1 MNVEHLLVL
10 AEPSSPSVSALRR
23 LAPGLRLT
31 VGLTVEQ
38 LAPAIEQAQVLLLGV
53 QKKEVLRALLPRAR
67 SLRWIHAL
75 SAGVENLLFEEL
87 IHSPLPLTNAKGAY
101 SGSLG
106 EFALAAMLFFAKDL
120 RRLVRQ
126 QREARW
132 EQFSPVELRGQTL
145 GILGYGD
152 IGRAV
157 AERARPFGMRI
168 LACRR
173 QPSRSAGDT
182 LVDELFPLERK
193 HEMIAASD
201 YLLLALPHTS
211 GTHRLMGAPE
221 LGAMKPGAVLINIG
235 RGSTVD
241 EQALVKALEEG
252 RLRGAALDV
261 FETEPLPPE
270 HAFWRLDNVLLSP
283 HCADQTPTWRED
295 AVALFLKNLERFEK
309 GEPLLN
315 VVDKAAGY

>member
-10 AEPSSPSVSALRR
+10 ADPSSSYLAYLRR

-31 VGLTVEQ
+31 VGLSEEQ
-38 LAPAIEQAQVLLLGV
+38 LAPAIEQAQVMLLGA

-87 IHSPLPLTNAKGAY
+87 IQSPLPLTNSKGVY

-126 QREARW
+126 QGEARW
-132 EQFSPVELRGQTL
+132 EQFSPVELRGRTL

-157 AERARPFGMRI
+157 AERARPFGMRV

-173 QPSRSAGDT
+173 QPSRSTGDA
-182 LVDELFPLERK
+182 LVDELYPLERRR
-193 HEMIAASD
+193 EMIAASD

-211 GTHRLMGAPE
+211 GTHRLMGEPE

-235 RGSTVD
+235 RGGTVD

-261 FETEPLPPE
+261 FETEPLPAG

>member
-1 MNVEHLLVL
+1 MNIDHLLVL
-10 AEPSSPSVSALRR
+10 ADPSSPYLKQLER
-23 LAPGLRLT
+23 LAPRITLT
-31 VGLTVEQ
+31 VGLSEER
-38 LAPAIEQAQVLLLGV
+38 LGPAIERAQVLLVGA
-53 QKKEVLRALLPRAR
+53 QKKELLRTLLPRAR
-67 SLRWIHAL
+67 ALRWIHTL

-87 IHSPLPLTNAKGAY
+87 IHSSLPLTNSKGVY

-106 EFALAAMLFFAKDL
+106 EFALAAMLFFAKEL

-126 QREARW
+126 QGEARW
-132 EQFSPVELRGQTL
+132 EQYTPVELRGRTL

-173 QPSRSAGDT
+173 RPSRSEGDP
-182 LVDELFPLERK
+182 LVDELFPLERRL
-193 HEMIAASD
+193 EMIAASD
-201 YLLLALPHTS
+201 YLLLAMPHTP
-211 GTHRLMGAPE
+211 GTQRLMGEAE
-221 LGAMKPGAVLINIG
+221 LRAMKPQSVLINIG

-261 FETEPLPPE
+261 FETEPLPPG
-270 HAFWRLDNVLLSP
+270 HAFWRLENVLLSP

-295 AVALFLKNLERFEK
+295 AVELFLRNLDRLEK
-309 GEPLLN
+309 GEPLMN
-315 VVDKAAGY
+315 VVDKEAGY